1 MNAWDRNVPFSLN
14 MNKKLGI
21 LLSTPP
27 SDKNIETVIG
37 LISSALRNNINV
49 YLYLDDDGVEC
60 IKDNRL
66 VSMSGDGLKLSVC
79 AYGASK
85 KGIEPSDVAIFG
97 GLAVVSALISACD
110 RF

>member
-1 MNAWDRNVPFSLN
+1 MQGTGMSPLTN

-27 SDKNIETVIG
+27 SDQNIETVIG
-37 LISSALRNNINV
+37 LISSAMRNNIIV

-60 IKDNRL
+60 INDNRL

-79 AYGASK
+79 AYGAQK
-85 KGIEPSDVAIFG
+85 KGLEPRDAAMVG
-97 GLAVVSALISACD
+97 GRAGIAEVISAL
-110 RF
+110 

>member
-1 MNAWDRNVPFSLN
+1 

-37 LISSALRNNINV
+37 LISSALRNNVSV

-60 IKDNRL
+60 INDNRL

-79 AYGASK
+79 AYGAQK
-85 KGIEPSDVAIFG
+85 KGIEPSDGNVG
-97 GLAVVSALISACD
+97 GLRYCPSSLAHDGFVAFGEL
-110 RF
+110 

>member
-1 MNAWDRNVPFSLN
+1 MSPLTN

-27 SDKNIETVIG
+27 SDQNIETVIG
-37 LISSALRNNINV
+37 LISSAMRNNVIV

-60 IKDNRL
+60 INDNRL

-79 AYGASK
+79 AYGAQK
-85 KGIEPSDVAIFG
+85 RGIEPSGVAVFG
-97 GLAVVSALISACD
+97 GLALLTELISAIA
-110 RF
+110 RFIAFG